1 MAYVS
6 TGTHPSGQQP
16 ERGASGQIADVP
28 AVWPVE
34 SSQERYR
41 GPVFGLR
48 SDRVEMPD
56 GPDGGTVVAA
66 RDYLVHPGAAAV
78 LALDDQDR
86 VLLQRQYRHAVR
98 HKLWELPAGMLDVQD
113 EPPVATARRELVEEA
128 GLHARIWHEL
138 PSILPSPGVTDEV
151 VHLFLA
157 RGLSRVPEEENGFV
171 RRHEEADLVAA
182 WVPLEE
188 AVGLV
193 MQGHV
198 RNGITVAG
206 ILAARTAAQDG
217 FADDLPDVSER

>member
-1 MAYVS
+1 MG
-6 TGTHPSGQQP
+6 TDTHPTGEQP
-16 ERGASGQIADVP
+16 EPGTSEQVADVP

-41 GPVFGLR
+41 GPVFGLAT
-48 SDRVEMPD
+48 DRVEMPD

-78 LALDDQDR
+78 LALDEQGR

-98 HKLWELPAGMLDVQD
+98 HKLWELPAGMLDVQG

-128 GLHARIWHEL
+128 GLRARIWHEL

-157 RGLSRVPEEENGFV
+157 RGLSEVPEEENRFV

-182 WVPLEE
+182 RVPLEE

-193 MQGHV
+193 LQGRV
-198 RNGITVAG
+198 RNGITMVG

-217 FADDLPDVSER
+217 FADLPDVSER